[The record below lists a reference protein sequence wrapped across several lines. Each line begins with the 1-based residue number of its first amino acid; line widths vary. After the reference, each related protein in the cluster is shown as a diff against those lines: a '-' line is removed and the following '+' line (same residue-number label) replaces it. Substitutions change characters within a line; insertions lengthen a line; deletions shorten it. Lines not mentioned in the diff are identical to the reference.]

1 MKITNIETIC
11 LSRMHEI
18 ENQWKTFNIKTLKA
32 DAAIIVI
39 STDSDLVGIGE
50 ACAYGNPTFIKI
62 WIDKFA
68 PEIIGKD
75 PREIEFLPHPVGGF
89 NNGQPYWMINEH
101 DFFLIGHDSA
111 VGGLDCAIWDLKAKI
126 NNISVS
132 KLISPKSNDSMKVY
146 ASSGV
151 RYDWREDPNQLIE
164 ETKSYIDAGFSATK
178 IRIGTK
184 WTWDN
189 VTTDRF
195 IGLMKELSSEVGNK
209 MKLIV
214 DGNCNLNIEQAIKI
228 ARELEKLDFLWFEEP
243 IHKDDIEGYIKI
255 NDSVDMPIS
264 GGEQLTTLPQFV
276 PYIDKKAYDIIQP
289 DVGKTGITECLR
301 ISKYAENNGIQVIPH
316 SWHNGLMVV
325 ESAHFAASLNYPQ
338 FVEMCMVQGPLQWD
352 ILKEYPIQSGSIS
365 IEGPGLGVN
374 LADNL
379 SEKFPYIEGNYF
391 VEMVR

>member
-1 MKITNIETIC
+1 MKITNVETIC
-11 LSRMHEI
+11 LSRIHEI
-18 ENQWKTFNIKTLKA
+18 ENQWKTFNVKTLKA
-32 DAAIIVI
+32 DVAIVVV

-62 WIDKFA
+62 WIDKFG

-75 PREIEFLPHPVGGF
+75 PREIEFLPHPVGFAHEHF
-89 NNGQPYWMINEH
+89 NYKNNS
-101 DFFLIGHDSA
+101 FLRGHDSA

-126 NNISVS
+126 NKTSVS
-132 KLISPKSNDSMKVY
+132 KLISPKSKDSMKVY

-164 ETKSYIDAGFSATK
+164 ETKSYIDLGFTATK
-178 IRIGTK
+178 VRIGTK

-195 IGLMKELSSEVGNK
+195 IGLMKDLSSEVGKK
-209 MKLIV
+209 MNLMV
-214 DGNCNLNIEQAIKI
+214 DGNCNLNIEQATKI
-228 ARELEKLDFLWFEEP
+228 AKELEKLNFLWFEEP
-243 IHKDDIEGYIKI
+243 INKDDIEGYIKL
-255 NDSVDMPIS
+255 NASVEMPIS
-264 GGEQLTTLPQFV
+264 GGEQLTTLAQFV
-276 PYIDKKAYDIIQP
+276 PYIDKKAYDIVQP
-289 DVGKTGITECLR
+289 DVGEAGITECLR
-301 ISKYAENNGIQVIPH
+301 ISKYAENNGIKVIPH

-325 ESAHFAASLNYPQ
+325 SSAHFASSLLNPQ

-352 ILKEYPIQSGSIS
+352 ILKEYPIKSGSIS

-379 SEKFPYIEGNYF
+379 TEKFPYIEGTYF
-391 VEMVR
+391 VDVVR

>member
-1 MKITNIETIC
+1 MKITNVETIC
-11 LSRMHEI
+11 LSRIHEI
-18 ENQWKTFNIKTLKA
+18 ENQWKTFNVKTLKA
-32 DAAIIVI
+32 DVAIVVV

-75 PREIEFLPHPVGGF
+75 PREIEFLPHPVGFTHEHF
-89 NNGQPYWMINEH
+89 NYKNNS
-101 DFFLIGHDSA
+101 FLRGHDSA

-126 NNISVS
+126 NKTSVS
-132 KLISPKSNDSMKVY
+132 KLISPKSKDSMKVY

-164 ETKSYIDAGFSATK
+164 ETKSYIDLGFSATK
-178 IRIGTK
+178 VRIGTK

-189 VTTDRF
+189 VTTDKF
-195 IGLMKELSSEVGNK
+195 IGLMKDLSSEVGKK
-209 MKLIV
+209 MNLMV
-214 DGNCNLNIEQAIKI
+214 DGNCNLNIEQASKI
-228 ARELEKLDFLWFEEP
+228 AKELEKLDFLWFEEP
-243 IHKDDIEGYIKI
+243 INKDDIEGYIKL
-255 NDSVDMPIS
+255 NASVEMPIS
-264 GGEQLTTLPQFV
+264 GGEQLTTLAQFV

-289 DVGKTGITECLR
+289 DVGEAGITECLR
-301 ISKYAENNGIQVIPH
+301 ISKYAENNGIKVIPH

-325 ESAHFAASLNYPQ
+325 SSAHFASSLLNPQ

-352 ILKEYPIQSGSIS
+352 ILKEYPIKSGSIS

-374 LADNL
+374 LADIL
-379 SEKFPYIEGNYF
+379 TEKFPYIEIA
-391 VEMVR
+391 M

>member
-11 LSRMHEI
+11 LSRIHEI
-18 ENQWKTFNIKTLKA
+18 ENQWKTFNVKTLKA
-32 DAAIIVI
+32 DVAIIVV

-50 ACAYGNPTFIKI
+50 ACAYGNPSFIKI
-62 WIDKFA
+62 WIDKFG

-75 PREIEFLPHPVGGF
+75 PREIEFLPHPVGFTHEHF
-89 NNGQPYWMINEH
+89 NYQNNS
-101 DFFLIGHDSA
+101 FLRGHDSA

-126 NNISVS
+126 NKTSVS
-132 KLISPKSNDSMKVY
+132 KLISPKSKDSMKVY

-164 ETKSYIDAGFSATK
+164 ETKSYIDLGFSATK
-178 IRIGTK
+178 VRIGTK

-189 VTTDRF
+189 VTTDKF
-195 IGLMKELSSEVGNK
+195 IGLMKDLSSEVGKK
-209 MKLIV
+209 MNLMV
-214 DGNCNLNIEQAIKI
+214 DGNCNLNIEQASKI
-228 ARELEKLDFLWFEEP
+228 AKELEKLGFLWFEEP
-243 IHKDDIEGYIKI
+243 INKDDIEGYIKL
-255 NDSVDMPIS
+255 NASVEMPIS
-264 GGEQLTTLPQFV
+264 GGEQLTTLAQFV

-289 DVGKTGITECLR
+289 DVGEAGITECLR
-301 ISKYAENNGIQVIPH
+301 ISKYAENNGIKVIPH

-325 ESAHFAASLNYPQ
+325 ASAHFASSLLNPQ

-352 ILKEYPIQSGSIS
+352 ILKEYPIKSGSIS

-379 SEKFPYIEGNYF
+379 TEKFPYIEGNYF
-391 VEMVR
+391 VDVVR